1 MLHTQLCRPA
11 DAVTYALS
19 EEGVLCM
26 LRGGNRVERW
36 VDTRVTRGGALALGG
51 EHVAVAAGDGVVR
64 LFRVGT
70 LAYRGTLPRP
80 VRVGGHDEPETLDEV
95 CESSP
100 PSGVSFPDAIACAFD
115 TDGTALTVAY
125 SDRSVFVW
133 DTKNVA
139 NVRRLRA
146 FYAHS
151 GSVFGE
157 FLLYL
162 LSYWHFD

>member
-1 MLHTQLCRPA
+1 
-11 DAVTYALS
+11 
-19 EEGVLCM
+19 
-26 LRGGNRVERW
+26 
-36 VDTRVTRGGALALGG
+36 VTRGGALALGG

-95 CESSP
+95 CETSP
-100 PSGVSFPDAIACAFD
+100 PPGVSFPDAIACAFD
-115 TDGTALTVAY
+115 TNGTALTVAY

-139 NVRRLRA
+139 NVRRLRV
-146 FYAHS
+146 FFAHS

-157 FLLYL
+157 FLFTFLFTCGQF
-162 LSYWHFD
+162 H